1 MWFGSEVSW
10 QCWWLE
16 PYWRLGGEFVVFIL
30 TGVGVVPLAQDAMHT
45 PFHKKGPP
53 VSANCAVVVVL
64 STKYN
69 LTCERLNWDNQH
81 SSKCPQFQIYNV
93 QTKFNFRNL
102 FGWVFIKFL
111 FVLFCRGSKPNINY
125 NYLFC
130 WLLYSTVV
138 EHSVC
143 WQHSQCCLAQYWDL
157 NRSCQQDGHIKICHS
172 LWNKFYDDSMAE
184 S

>member
-1 MWFGSEVSW
+1 M
-10 QCWWLE
+10 
-16 PYWRLGGEFVVFIL
+16 FIL

-45 PFHKKGPP
+45 PFHKNGPP
-53 VSANCAVVVVL
+53 VSANCAVAVVL

-81 SSKCPQFQIYNV
+81 SSKCPRFQISNV

-125 NYLFC
+125 N
-130 WLLYSTVV
+130 
-138 EHSVC
+138 
-143 WQHSQCCLAQYWDL
+143 
-157 NRSCQQDGHIKICHS
+157 
-172 LWNKFYDDSMAE
+172 
-184 S
+184 